1 MYQRKV
7 EYTGLKKSNLQSTVL
22 SIFAFKVTIPYV
34 AISKLNRQTHV
45 SQPELADDGF
55 TILLNFRFVA
65 TLVGSF
71 QSLTKLETG
80 WFKVSD
86 FNDRNS

>member
-7 EYTGLKKSNLQSTVL
+7 EYMGLKKSNLQSTVL
-22 SIFAFKVTIPYV
+22 SIFVFKVAILYA
-34 AISKLNRQTHV
+34 AISKLNRETYV
-45 SQPELADDGF
+45 SQPEIADDGF
-55 TILLNFRFVA
+55 TILLSFRLVV
-65 TLVGSF
+65 TLVSSF

-80 WFKVSD
+80 WFKFD